1 MDTSYYHNFIRLVQV
16 GNMTA
21 TAAQLHLTQPAL
33 SKQVKYLEA
42 EFGTPLLEI
51 KRGQRGMTLHLTD
64 AGRVFYDK
72 AIQLCA
78 LESEVYKAVQGKSQD
93 VDGALRISSSASRS
107 TGLIQQSLLEFA
119 QKFPTVRYEIYE
131 GLMADVTDALLSG
144 RSELGLCNTQMVD
157 TNRFDVLCTQSENLY
172 AVYRSD
178 VFGTLPVSEGIKWE
192 ELLRCPLS
200 LSGGSARMLMG
211 TDKDLFSQLNVVAV
225 TTTKS
230 SAIEWASS
238 GRTVA
243 IIPME
248 EREFINRRKMVRVLL
263 PELSGGF
270 HKSLIAVKG
279 KVLSTLA
286 QTFLQFYQGRTA
298 VEA

>member
-42 EFGTPLLEI
+42 EFGTPLLAI
-51 KRGQRGMTLHLTD
+51 KRGQRGMTLHLTE
-64 AGRVFYDK
+64 AGRVFYEK
-72 AIQLCA
+72 AMQLCA
-78 LESEVYKAVQGKSQD
+78 LESEAYKAVQGQTKS
-93 VDGALRISSSASRS
+93 VNGALRISSSASRS
-107 TGLIQQSLLEFA
+107 TGLIQQSLLAFA
-119 QKFPTVRYEIYE
+119 KKYPTVRYEIYE
-131 GLMADVTDALLSG
+131 GLMDDVTDSLLSG
-144 RSELGLCNTQMVD
+144 RSEIGLCNTQMVN
-157 TNRFDVLCTQSENLY
+157 TERFDILCTQAEDLY

-178 VFGTLPVSEGIKWE
+178 VFGTLPISEGIKWD

-200 LSGGSARMLMG
+200 LSGGSARMLMNS
-211 TDKDLFSQLNVVAV
+211 DKELFSNLNVVAV

-248 EREFINRRKMVRVLL
+248 AREFINRRKMVRVRL
-263 PELSGGF
+263 PEMAGFF
-270 HKSLIAVKG
+270 HKSFITVKG
-279 KVLSTLA
+279 RVLSTLA
-286 QTFLQFYQGRTA
+286 QTFLQFYQDCSTA
-298 VEA
+298 EL

>member
-1 MDTSYYHNFIRLVQV
+1 
-16 GNMTA
+16 
-21 TAAQLHLTQPAL
+21 
-33 SKQVKYLEA
+33 
-42 EFGTPLLEI
+42 
-51 KRGQRGMTLHLTD
+51 
-64 AGRVFYDK
+64 
-72 AIQLCA
+72 
-78 LESEVYKAVQGKSQD
+78 
-93 VDGALRISSSASRS
+93 
-107 TGLIQQSLLEFA
+107 
-119 QKFPTVRYEIYE
+119 
-131 GLMADVTDALLSG
+131 
-144 RSELGLCNTQMVD
+144 
-157 TNRFDVLCTQSENLY
+157 
-172 AVYRSD
+172 
-178 VFGTLPVSEGIKWE
+178 
-192 ELLRCPLS
+192 
-200 LSGGSARMLMG
+200 MLMG
-211 TDKDLFSQLNVVAV
+211 IDKDLFSQLNVVAV

-298 VEA
+298 EA